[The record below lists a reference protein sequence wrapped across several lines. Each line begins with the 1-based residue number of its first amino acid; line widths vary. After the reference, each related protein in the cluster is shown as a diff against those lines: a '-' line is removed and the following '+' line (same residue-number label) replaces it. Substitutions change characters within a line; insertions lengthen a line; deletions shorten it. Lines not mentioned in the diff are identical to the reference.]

1 MKELDKVSL
10 FDIMPESLAKD
21 ENIAATAKTIDPH
34 LQNAAKENDKALLF
48 SRLEGLPGPILG
60 HLAESFS
67 VSVYRDTWPENIK
80 RQVIASSIQAARIK
94 GTKQA
99 VIDALSSFGAAAE
112 ILEWWQKEPKG
123 SPHTFEVFI
132 SQQNMEGIAESE
144 MTEDTISL
152 IREAKPA
159 RSQFTFSIVQPFLGD
174 VYFGGVCRTA
184 VYARI

>member
-21 ENIAATAKTIDPH
+21 EGISAAAKAIDPH

-48 SRLEGLPGPILG
+48 SRLEELPGPILD
-60 HLAESFS
+60 HLAEAFS
-67 VSVYRDTWPENIK
+67 VSVYRDTWPETIK

-112 ILEWWQKEPKG
+112 IIEWWQTEPKG
-123 SPHTFEVFI
+123 TPHTFEVLV
-132 SQQNMEGIAESE
+132 SQQNLEGIAESE
-144 MTEDTISL
+144 ITEDTISL

-159 RSQFTFSIVQPFLGD
+159 RSQFTFSIVQPGKGD
-174 VYFGGVCRTA
+174 LYFCGVGRAA